1 MRLQKY
7 VSDCGLMSRR
17 AAEKE
22 IEAGSFTVNG
32 EVAVIGQQIEPE
44 KDIIKYK
51 GTRVRNGGRK
61 YYIALNKPAG
71 YVTTANDEMG
81 RQNVCELVSNIN
93 ARLYPVGRLD
103 KDTSGMLLL
112 TNDGAF
118 SHALLAPKRHVPKY
132 YRMQLARPYEES
144 YAQQL
149 AEGLVLADGTHCLP
163 AEILPVLNTDRMA
176 VICLHEGKYHQVR
189 RMLAAV
195 GNHVEQLQRV
205 AIGNLFLPIGL
216 QIGACQK
223 LTSTQI
229 SLLSQQP
236 DPKFLWELAQNSNF

>member
-1 MRLQKY
+1 
-7 VSDCGLMSRR
+7 
-17 AAEKE
+17 
-22 IEAGSFTVNG
+22 
-32 EVAVIGQQIEPE
+32 
-44 KDIIKYK
+44 
-51 GTRVRNGGRK
+51 
-61 YYIALNKPAG
+61 
-71 YVTTANDEMG
+71 
-81 RQNVCELVSNIN
+81 
-93 ARLYPVGRLD
+93 
-103 KDTSGMLLL
+103 MLLL

-205 AIGNLFLPIGL
+205 AIGNLFLPISL

-236 DPKFLWELAQNSNF
+236 DPKSLWELTQNGNF